1 MFKRRCCKTIQK
13 LRQDFLLLL
22 LCVLVIILIIFIG
35 LAFCFN
41 KINESSPTLIKVIFS
56 SETLVAI
63 VAGIAGIYSWRHS
76 KSKIEYEKNLQMLK
90 DIDEIREFYIDRQDE
105 LEIIKQC
112 QLHIEDMRGKTE
124 NSSNKFLITYLE
136 YVNSKFENDDSND
149 YGIESVV
156 EDDCKEAIASMSI
169 SDIKTN
175 IASKEKTS
183 TSFVR
188 YSKNYEVYPTT
199 SVIKWKTWYTLRQN
213 MLNDIND
220 NDRIIFFTKVGVSY
234 QGCEIVGKELKKL
247 IEEVPV
253 RNSKNGNLQ
262 YDLYINKSDSI
273 FCEDKDGEN
282 INLSN
287 YRVKELDLS
296 YLKISSKI

>member
-1 MFKRRCCKTIQK
+1 MFKKWCCKTIQR

-22 LCVLVIILIIFIG
+22 LSVLIIILIIFIG
-35 LAFCFN
+35 LTFCFN
-41 KINESSPTLIKVIFS
+41 EINETSPTLIKVIFS

-90 DIDEIREFYIDRQDE
+90 DIDEIREFYIDREDE

-136 YVNSKFENDDSND
+136 YVSSKFENDDSNN
-149 YGIESVV
+149 YVVESEV
-156 EDDCKEAIASMSI
+156 EDDYKEAIASASI
-169 SDIKTN
+169 YDIKTK

-188 YSKNYEVYPTT
+188 YSKNYGVHSTS

-213 MLNDIND
+213 MLSDIND
-220 NDRIIFFTKVGVSY
+220 DDRIIFFTKVGVLY
-234 QGCEIVGKELKKL
+234 QGCEISGKELKRL
-247 IEEVPV
+247 IKKVPV

-262 YDLYINKSDSI
+262 YDFYISKNDTIS
-273 FCEDKDGEN
+273 CESEN
-282 INLSN
+282 GKYINLSA
-287 YRVKELDLS
+287 YGVKELNLT
-296 YLKISSKI
+296 YLNDKI